1 VKSDW
6 LNTMTVMVVGATG
19 AIGRATCDA
28 FLSHGATVVALGRD
42 PGKLSAL
49 KKALNAQP
57 DRLHLIHLTGSDQ
70 DSWAR
75 VLLDTLKIS
84 SGIDAFVHT
93 AGQLFPGAF
102 IELTSREI
110 DSIIETNFR
119 SVVTAARIVIPHMVK
134 RRRGHFIVIGSLGGI
149 VPMPFQ
155 TMYSATKFA
164 LRGFCLALHEEVKPY
179 GVTVS
184 LLSTGPVR
192 SPMLDLES
200 ADKRAALAFVNTP
213 KEPGEIATKVV
224 RLLKSPEREIILLST
239 QRFLGILIGA
249 SPLAFAV
256 LYPLLTSIGRR
267 GMRRY
272 RHTLCSTGDHN
283 NDRKYDIQ
291 VD

>member
-28 FLSHGATVVALGRD
+28 FLSHGATVVGLGRD
-42 PGKLSAL
+42 SRKLYVL
-49 KKALNAQP
+49 KKSLNAQP
-57 DRLHLIHLTGSDQ
+57 DRLHLLHFTGSDQ

-84 SGIDAFVHT
+84 SGIDVFIHT

-102 IELTSREI
+102 MELTPREI
-110 DSIIETNFR
+110 DSIIETNFQ

-155 TMYSATKFA
+155 TMYSATQFA
-164 LRGFCLALHEEVKPY
+164 LRGFCLALHEEVRHH

-184 LLSTGPVR
+184 LLSAGPVR
-192 SPMLDLES
+192 SPMLDLEA
-200 ADKRAALAFVNTP
+200 ADERAALAFVNTP
-213 KEPGEIATKVV
+213 KEPGEIAMKVV
-224 RLLKSPEREIILLST
+224 RLLKSRKREVIFLPT
-239 QRFLGILIGA
+239 QRLLGILIGA
-249 SPLAFAV
+249 SPLAFRV
-256 LYPLLTSIGRR
+256 LFPLLTTIGRR
-267 GMRRY
+267 GLRRY
-272 RHTLCSTGDHN
+272 RHTLLSTGDHY
-283 NDRKYDIQ
+283 NDRKYGIQ
-291 VD
+291 VE